1 MDTYQPIYDAV
12 RSRLSN
18 GDIGQAVEAV
28 LRDAN
33 LAHYVECA
41 ATLIGYEAT
50 KAAEAYAA
58 PSAIYRPALTIDGN
72 QWCALY
78 GANPQEGVAGF
89 GDTPAKACADFDLQW
104 LSAKADPTGQSAA
117 LKG

>member
-18 GDIGQAVEAV
+18 GDIGQAVESV
-28 LRDAN
+28 MREAN
-33 LAHYVECA
+33 LAHYVEHT

-58 PSAIYRPALTIDGN
+58 PSAVYRPALTMDGN

-78 GANPQEGVAGF
+78 GVNLQDGVAGF
-89 GDTPAKACADFDLQW
+89 GDTPAAAMRAFDKAW
-104 LSAKADPTGQSAA
+104 TSAKAGIVA
-117 LKG
+117 